1 MMLSS
6 SSNETVVA
14 VQIMFI
20 TLQNTFEIREN
31 KTKAKYEIC
40 SKLTIKTAEWDIKP
54 RYCIFCLN
62 FEHMF
67 F

>member
-1 MMLSS
+1 MLSS

-31 KTKAKYEIC
+31 KTKAKYGIC
-40 SKLTIKTAEWDIKP
+40 SKLTIKTAE
-54 RYCIFCLN
+54 
-62 FEHMF
+62 
-67 F
+67 

>member
-1 MMLSS
+1 MLSF

-40 SKLTIKTAEWDIKP
+40 SKLTIKTAE
-54 RYCIFCLN
+54 
-62 FEHMF
+62 
-67 F
+67 

>member
-1 MMLSS
+1 MKTFIFFFAILSGFMMLSS

-40 SKLTIKTAEWDIKP
+40 SKLTIKTAE
-54 RYCIFCLN
+54 
-62 FEHMF
+62 
-67 F
+67 

>member
-1 MMLSS
+1 MKTFIFFFAILSGFMMLSS

-40 SKLTIKTAEWDIKP
+40 SKLTIKTVE
-54 RYCIFCLN
+54 
-62 FEHMF
+62 
-67 F
+67 